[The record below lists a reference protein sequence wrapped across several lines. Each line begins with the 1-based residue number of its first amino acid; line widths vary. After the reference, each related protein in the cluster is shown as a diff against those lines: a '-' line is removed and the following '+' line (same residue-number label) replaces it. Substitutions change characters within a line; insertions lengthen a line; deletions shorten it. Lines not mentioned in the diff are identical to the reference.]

1 MIHYILLPVLL
12 LITVIVQTTI
22 LDLFTF
28 GLFSMEIS
36 LIIAIYA
43 GFHLDVLRGGLLSLA
58 LGFFLD
64 CLAGAIFG
72 LYTFLYLLV
81 FFLAQIVADRV
92 YREKPALVASFT
104 AVCTLL
110 EGLAIVFFYRSFFG
124 ADILSAIP
132 KIFIPQAVVMG
143 LLSPLFFK
151 LFHRFGVFLHA
162 EDTQPAQRI

>member
-1 MIHYILLPVLL
+1 MPVLL

-36 LIIAIYA
+36 LVIAIYA
-43 GFHLDVLRGGLLSLA
+43 GFHLDTLRGGLLSLA

-72 LYTFLYLLV
+72 LYAFLYLLI
-81 FFLAQIVADRV
+81 FFLAHIVADRV

-104 AVCTLL
+104 ALCALL
-110 EGLAIVFFYRSFFG
+110 KGLAIVVFYHSFFG
-124 ADILSAIP
+124 ADILSALP
-132 KIFIPQAVVMG
+132 KIYLPQAVVLG
-143 LLSPLFFK
+143 ALSPLLFK